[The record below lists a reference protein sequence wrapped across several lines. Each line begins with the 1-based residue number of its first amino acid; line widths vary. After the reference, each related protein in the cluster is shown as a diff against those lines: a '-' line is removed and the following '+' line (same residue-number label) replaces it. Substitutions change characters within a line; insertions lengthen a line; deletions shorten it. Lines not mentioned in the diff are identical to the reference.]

1 MDREE
6 NCNKNLSCLNMALKR
21 SSQIQRMPS
30 PYQKPEM
37 FCKIWK
43 SKTNTRKCQYKHITT
58 IKFHNV
64 YRIEFCKKTKHS
76 GLPWSVARKIWH
88 INGYVAWNQ
97 VKLYAVGKKLSYLQ
111 QKPIYIYISTISSTK
126 LESICPIKQCSTSK
140 PDLPVLRC
148 KI

>member
-1 MDREE
+1 MRLAATSKYFSSQALLNINKWQRKKKKIKNNILCMDREE

-88 INGYVAWNQ
+88 INGYVAWN
-97 VKLYAVGKKLSYLQ
+97 
-111 QKPIYIYISTISSTK
+111 
-126 LESICPIKQCSTSK
+126 
-140 PDLPVLRC
+140 
-148 KI
+148 